1 MNQPTVLQ
9 IKNILE
15 TGHSLTF
22 TSESSGQGGEKV
34 IIQLNEK
41 PIGEVYTWD
50 SDERMHRNIV
60 HGNDVEARLA
70 AEIKEWMYEAFFA
83 YVVKRDIICDS
94 YRCEFE
100 IDEGVLTLG
109 ISGEWSFDGAQGSE
123 GGMMVLE
130 GEGEG

>member
-50 SDERMHRNIV
+50 SDERRHRNIV
-60 HGNDVEARLA
+60 HGNDDEAKLA

-83 YVVKRDIICDS
+83 YVVRRDIICDS
-94 YRCEFE
+94 YRCDFH
-100 IDEGVLTLG
+100 IDEGILALG
-109 ISGEWSFDGAQGSE
+109 ILGECSYDGIEETE
-123 GGMMVLE
+123 GGLIVLE
-130 GEGEG
+130 GED

>member
-1 MNQPTVLQ
+1 M
-9 IKNILE
+9 
-15 TGHSLTF
+15 
-22 TSESSGQGGEKV
+22 

-70 AEIKEWMYEAFFA
+70 AEIKEWMYEAFFP
-83 YVVKRDIICDS
+83 YVVARDIICDS

-109 ISGEWSFDGAQGSE
+109 ISGEWSYDEAE
-123 GGMMVLE
+123 GTE
-130 GEGEG
+130 GF

>member
-1 MNQPTVLQ
+1 MNKSTVLQ

-15 TGHSLTF
+15 DGHSLTF

-34 IIQLNEK
+34 IVLLNDK

-60 HGNDVEARLA
+60 HGNEVEAKLA
-70 AEIKEWMYEAFFA
+70 GEIKEWMYEAFFTH
-83 YVVKRDIICDS
+83 VVSRDIICDS
-94 YRCEFE
+94 YKCDFE

-109 ISGEWSFDGAQGSE
+109 ISGEWSYDDAEGTE
-123 GGMMVLE
+123 GGMMILE
-130 GEGEG
+130 GED